1 MDTEDIRPE
10 SIADK
15 VYRLLRREIAAGQF
29 RPGERIV
36 EKLLVARLQ
45 ISRTPIREAL
55 LRLESEGI
63 VVCNSR
69 RSYNVRLLTVHDVK
83 EIYETLG
90 ILEGAAVCHVAA
102 MIDDGDLGALR
113 RLNAKM
119 RAAAKQGDLQA
130 FGAWNREF
138 HDVLLSKLENRTLRE
153 VCDIV
158 RGRLY
163 TFPVRRH
170 SIPEWLRKSVREH
183 REIIRLAI
191 AKDGEALGA
200 YFRDVHWSY
209 DRNRRYIDDAFDASG
224 EAAVHF

>member
-1 MDTEDIRPE
+1 
-10 SIADK
+10 
-15 VYRLLRREIAAGQF
+15 
-29 RPGERIV
+29 
-36 EKLLVARLQ
+36 
-45 ISRTPIREAL
+45 
-55 LRLESEGI
+55 
-63 VVCNSR
+63 
-69 RSYNVRLLTVHDVK
+69 
-83 EIYETLG
+83 YETLG
-90 ILEGAAVCHVAA
+90 ILEGAAVSQIASL
-102 MIDDGDLGALR
+102 IDDEDLSELR

-119 RAAAKQGDLQA
+119 RAAAKEGDLQA
-130 FGAWNREF
+130 FGVWNREF

-200 YFRDVHWSY
+200 YFRDIHWSY

-224 EAAVHF
+224 EAAVHL

>member
-15 VYRLLRREIAAGQF
+15 VYRLLRHEIAAGQF

-90 ILEGAAVCHVAA
+90 ILEGAAVRQIASV
-102 MIDDGDLGALR
+102 IDDRDLGALR

-158 RGRLY
+158 RDRLY

-200 YFRDVHWSY
+200 YFRDIHWSY

-224 EAAVHF
+224 EAAVHL

>member
-36 EKLLVARLQ
+36 EKLLVARLHV
-45 ISRTPIREAL
+45 SRTPIREAL

-63 VVCNSR
+63 VICNSR
-69 RSYNVRLLTVHDVK
+69 RSYNVRLLTVHDVR

-90 ILEGAAVCHVAA
+90 ILEGAAVRQTATS
-102 MIDDGDLGALR
+102 IDDGDLGALR

-119 RAAAKQGDLQA
+119 QAAAKQGNLQA
-130 FGAWNREF
+130 FGVWNREF

-200 YFRDVHWSY
+200 YFREIHWSY

-224 EAAVHF
+224 EAAVHW

>member
-1 MDTEDIRPE
+1 MDTDDVRPE

-63 VVCNSR
+63 VICNSR

-90 ILEGAAVCHVAA
+90 ILEGAAVRQIAA
-102 MIDDGDLGALR
+102 LIDDGDLGALR
-113 RLNAKM
+113 RLNRQM

-183 REIIRLAI
+183 SEIIRLAST
-191 AKDGEALGA
+191 KDGEALGA